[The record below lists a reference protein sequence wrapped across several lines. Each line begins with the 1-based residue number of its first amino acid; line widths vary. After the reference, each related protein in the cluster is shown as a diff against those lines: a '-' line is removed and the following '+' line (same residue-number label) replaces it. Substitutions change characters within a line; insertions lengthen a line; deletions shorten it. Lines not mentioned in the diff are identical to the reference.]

1 MVSHKLTASTSLLL
15 QIREANGSL
24 TINKTPKFEVEA
36 LQKAPFSFYDQ
47 YGDDRNTTYSTEDG
61 GTVAAPPFGTKY
73 ARVSEQDGHL
83 AWS

>member
-1 MVSHKLTASTSLLL
+1 MSLLL

-24 TINKTPKFEVEA
+24 TIKKTPDFNITA

-61 GTVAAPPFGTKY
+61 GSVPAPKFDTKY
-73 ARVSEQDGHL
+73 ARVSERDACL
-83 AWS
+83 PWS